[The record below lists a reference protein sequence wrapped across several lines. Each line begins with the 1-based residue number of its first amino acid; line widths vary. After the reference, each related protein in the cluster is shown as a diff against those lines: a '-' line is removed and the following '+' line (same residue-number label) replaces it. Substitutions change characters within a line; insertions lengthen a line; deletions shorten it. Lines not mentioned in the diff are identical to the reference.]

1 MSIFISKKNIVLFI
15 LLLFAVF
22 LFWLSTVNAQGYVPL
37 APLPGV
43 PAGQET
49 DIGSYLG
56 SIFKIGIGLAGVFA
70 VLMIIISGIQ
80 FIGGAASPSAHTEA
94 KERMVNA
101 ILGLILALGS
111 WLILNTINPNLLK
124 TNLELAEVTVTGSG
138 PSGFVTQNQN
148 LVQYCVTQQGQQQT
162 CFENLSSCQTAEQN
176 LQSAGKTITQ
186 NCPATETNI
195 QTSAGSCGNDGG
207 SCVEGVPG
215 ILPGLSCPGNLDRDF
230 GGSDCTNTGYICC
243 R

>member
-15 LLLFAVF
+15 LLLFSVF
-22 LFWLSTVNAQGYVPL
+22 FFWLSTVNAQGYVPL

-49 DIGSYLG
+49 DLESYLG

-101 ILGLILALGS
+101 IMGLILALGS

-124 TNLELAEVTVTGSG
+124 TDLDLAEVTVTGSG
-138 PSGFVTQNQN
+138 PSGFVTQN
-148 LVQYCVTQQGQQQT
+148 LAQYCVSHEPSQQT

-186 NCPATETNI
+186 NCPTTETNM
-195 QTSAGSCGNDGG
+195 QTFTGSCGNDGG

-215 ILPGLSCPGNLDRDF
+215 LLPGLSCPGSLNRDF
-230 GGSDCTNTGYICC
+230 GGSDCTTTGYICC

>member
-1 MSIFISKKNIVLFI
+1 MSTFISKKNILLFV
-15 LLLFAVF
+15 LLLFSVF
-22 LFWLSTVNAQGYVPL
+22 LFWLSIVNAQGYVPL

-49 DIGSYLG
+49 DLGGYLG
-56 SIFKIGIGLAGVFA
+56 AMFKIGIGLAGVFA

-80 FIGGAASPSAHTEA
+80 FIGGASSPSAHTEA
-94 KERMVNA
+94 KERMTNA

-111 WLILNTINPNLLK
+111 WLILNTVNPALLK
-124 TNLELAEVTVTGSG
+124 TDLELAEVTATGSG
-138 PSGFVTQNQN
+138 PSGFVTQN

-162 CFENLSSCQTAEQN
+162 CFEDLSSCQTAEQN

-195 QTSAGSCGNDGG
+195 QTFAGSCGNDGG
-207 SCVEGVPG
+207 RCVEGVSG
-215 ILPGLSCPGNLDRDF
+215 ILPGLNCPGNLDRDF
-230 GGSDCTNTGYICC
+230 GGSDCTTTEYICC

>member
-138 PSGFVTQNQN
+138 PSGFVTQNQIYHPAKLLNKTCN
-148 LVQYCVTQQGQQQT
+148 LQEKLLPKTAQQQKLIYKLLLVVVVMMEEVVLKV
-162 CFENLSSCQTAEQN
+162 FLVFFQ
-176 LQSAGKTITQ
+176 G
-186 NCPATETNI
+186 
-195 QTSAGSCGNDGG
+195 
-207 SCVEGVPG
+207 
-215 ILPGLSCPGNLDRDF
+215 
-230 GGSDCTNTGYICC
+230 
-243 R
+243 